1 MLQSFIQEGCSLGL
15 EKEANFDILGVSH
28 CKDYLSLVLWTMPE
42 PKMFEMTYELIL
54 RNTLYL
60 VNKL

>member
-28 CKDYLSLVLWTMPE
+28 CKDYLSLVL
-42 PKMFEMTYELIL
+42 
-54 RNTLYL
+54 
-60 VNKL
+60 